1 MEEPQTLEALRRQL
15 APAIADAAAFDGWS
29 VKAVDEAACLA
40 GVDPELA
47 RYAFAEGQMA
57 MIAAWIAHVDAEMA
71 RRVPAASLAGLPIRE
86 RIRRLVMARLDAVAG
101 REEALSRALAIMAMP
116 RNVLAAT
123 RLGWHSADAMW
134 RLAGDTATDYNHY
147 TKRAILGAIYAATL
161 KVFASDTSED
171 AVGPKAE
178 TRAFLDRR
186 IEGIMRF
193 EKAKAQWLR
202 PSEERISLV
211 RLMGRLRYQAR

>member
-29 VKAVDEAACLA
+29 VKAVDEAARLA

-57 MIAAWIAHVDAEMA
+57 MISAWIAHVDAEMA
-71 RRVPAASLAGLPIRE
+71 RSVPAASLAGLPIRE

-101 REEALSRALAIMAMP
+101 REEALSRALAVMAMP

-211 RLMGRLRYQAR
+211 RLMGRLRYPAR